1 MSVEKR
7 NIFLHETQEVFSY
20 VSGSG
25 RAGIKF
31 PKRTN
36 QRAHADYIRQELD
49 KCKQQDLTQKQVAAI
64 RHKEGIY
71 LEFSGA
77 AADLSR
83 CRAAKRDRCVASYK

>member
-49 KCKQQDLTQKQVAAI
+49 KM
-64 RHKEGIY
+64 
-71 LEFSGA
+71 
-77 AADLSR
+77 
-83 CRAAKRDRCVASYK
+83 